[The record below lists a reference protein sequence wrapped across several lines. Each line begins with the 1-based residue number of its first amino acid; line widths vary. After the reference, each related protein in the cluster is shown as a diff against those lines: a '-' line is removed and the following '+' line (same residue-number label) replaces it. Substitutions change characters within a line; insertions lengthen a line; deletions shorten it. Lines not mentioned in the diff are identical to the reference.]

1 MGFLAGLGDFLGGL
15 FGAGGILSGI
25 TQILQV
31 GLGIASLV
39 NAFSSPKVDLP
50 TFQMPQ
56 AYQQAASQSLVPQ
69 IPTDLLNQ
77 LQQNIANNQQISDQA
92 RQAAIQALSDYNA
105 GRLSPQYQALLDNWY
120 NQQRAAII
128 QQFQGEGQGNST
140 ELTNALNQ
148 LDQQYQAQA
157 ANYLQTQLSNALNL
171 TGLTNQQVA
180 DIMNAAGTT
189 SSINAQQNQVTLAG
203 AAGYANAQNMNA
215 YNYMLGNQL
224 ANQQAAGMGNALAAA
239 SNTLGQ
245 YGNQT
250 FPSSSTSSYNPSSF
264 DNWWFNTNYS
274 GAFSGNPG
282 TSYSNPF
289 GGWWSEYTNLN
300 NIGNE

>member
-50 TFQMPQ
+50 AFQMPQ

-77 LQQNIANNQQISDQA
+77 LQQNIASNQQISDQA

-120 NQQRAAII
+120 QDARTRII
-128 QQFQGEGQGNST
+128 EQFQGQGQGNST
-140 ELTNALNQ
+140 QLTSALNQ
-148 LDQQYQAQA
+148 LDQQYQAQKY
-157 ANYLQTQLSNALNL
+157 NYLQSQLSNALNL
-171 TGLTNQQVA
+171 TGLTRQQIA

-215 YNYMLGNQL
+215 YNYMLGEQL
-224 ANQQAAGMGNALAAA
+224 ANQQAAGMGNALASA
-239 SNTLGQ
+239 SDALGK

-250 FPSSSTSSYNPSSF
+250 FGTTNTSSYNPSSF
-264 DNWWFNTNYS
+264 DNWWFNTNYA
-274 GAFSGNPG
+274 GAFNGNPG
-282 TSYSNPF
+282 TSYQNPF
-289 GGWWSEYTNLN
+289 EGWWSKYTDLN
-300 NIGNE
+300 NF